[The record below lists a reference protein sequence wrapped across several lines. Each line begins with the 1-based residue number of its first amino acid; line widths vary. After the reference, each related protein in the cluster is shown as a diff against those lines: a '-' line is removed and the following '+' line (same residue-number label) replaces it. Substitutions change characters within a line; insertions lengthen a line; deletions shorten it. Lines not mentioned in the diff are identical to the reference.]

1 MKRKY
6 LSFAIIAILLV
17 CIVVPSHAF
26 AATSNNTN
34 GFYHEDGSYQFGTS
48 EIARLNQYLQQ
59 KRTSKDTSLTV
70 AEVIAYASPNS
81 FERLSEAEKAALSKE
96 PWVTAV
102 EQEADTNRAITYNA
116 TISKYGSSLKG
127 YAYINRPSSEWLTTT
142 CAIFEYPEQE
152 YYVGYSYNTET
163 PTGGNQFV
171 SSCSATVIIDPPSG
185 TYWTKGQ
192 FIYPYYEGSIVH
204 AKTLRSS
211 SGTLSYINPNG

>member
-26 AATSNNTN
+26 ATTSKDTD
-34 GFYHEDGSYQFGTS
+34 GYYHEDGSYQFGTN

-59 KRTSKDTSLTV
+59 RTSKNSSLTM
-70 AEVIAYASPNS
+70 ADVIEYASPNS
-81 FERLSEAEKAALSKE
+81 FERLSEAEKVALSKE
-96 PWVTAV
+96 PWVTVV
-102 EQEADTNRAITYNA
+102 EQKAYANRAVTYNA

-127 YAYINRPSSEWLTTT
+127 YSYINRPSSEWLVTT

-152 YYVGYSYNTET
+152 YYVGYSYNTAE
-163 PTGGNQFV
+163 PTGGNQYV

-192 FIYPYYEGSIVH
+192 FSYPYFEDGLNHVG
-204 AKTLRSS
+204 TLRATSS
-211 SGTLSYINPNG
+211 TLSYVNPNG